1 MSLTVNEK
9 LAPVARVF
17 DAMDK
22 SYPPGSELAL
32 EGKGHTPRDELLGR
46 TTVCPLAG
54 EEALSA
60 EVMRERRLIENLREG
75 E

>member
-22 SYPPGSELAL
+22 SYPPGKRI
-32 EGKGHTPRDELLGR
+32 GP
-46 TTVCPLAG
+46 
-54 EEALSA
+54 
-60 EVMRERRLIENLREG
+60 
-75 E
+75 